1 MADMTLEEAL
11 AAAEMDEVMANDII
25 TIDPEKKTINLPE
38 SEMLF
43 GVEEEK
49 DVERK
54 YFKCPRIVGDNI
66 DLSMNQI
73 YISYMVVNDKLA
85 TSIPGIEPESY
96 WCNDVSLDESGAY
109 ITFSW
114 RLSENVLKNSGFIG
128 FAVIAKSA
136 DGEKLKTRWK
146 TAPAVGTVLKSIP
159 DTGESIEELHP
170 DIIAQLIAR
179 MESAEEKVHPDA
191 IRGYVKEYMDENP
204 VQLDPELTD
213 NTKAAPAGMVGELKK
228 HLSDTAPAIIQTAT
242 GQTLAFHD
250 SANRKLKGL
259 KLFGKSTQNGTPT
272 PDAPVPIVSVRD
284 DGSVGVKVCGNNILN
299 PNLTSTTFVPLKL
312 KKGTALYLVVEDGKT
327 SMGGNILMK
336 DINNNNIWFAID
348 EKLTYSSI
356 ILQTDI
362 EGYYNKLVRGVN
374 HALYISNILLPYA
387 PYTEQN
393 ITIQTPN
400 GLRGIPADSG
410 GNYTDENGQQ
420 WVSDE
425 IDLERGKYVQR
436 ICKFKFDGSDDEKWI
451 LGQGAGNIKYRYS
464 LILACRTLNSS
475 KSEADAKSYCSNFQL
490 GKNGSTWSS
499 PNLYT
504 INKYNIWVSLNGTED
519 LDTFKAY
526 LAEKPMTVYAILET
540 PIETAITP
548 EEIAAYKSLT
558 ANYPNTTVMND
569 AGAEMEVSYAAD
581 SKIYIDNK
589 FTELSAAIVNS

>member
-85 TSIPGIEPESY
+85 TSIPDIEPESY

-284 DGSVGVKVCGNNILN
+284 DGSVVVKVCGNNILN

-400 GLRGIPADSG
+400 GLRGIPVDSG
-410 GNYTDENGQQ
+410 GNYTDKNGQQ

-425 IDLERGKYVQR
+425 IDLERGKYIQR
-436 ICKFKFDGSDDEKWI
+436 IAKEYITSTIKFVDTNDVPGRFASFVALKNAFLPGTHRA
-451 LGQGAGNIKYRYS
+451 L
-464 LILACRTLNSS
+464 
-475 KSEADAKSYCSNFQL
+475 SNFATYKSWAHDKCTFALSGKALYYSPGETMSAEEVKSVFTEMIASDNPPYIIGQL
-490 GKNGSTWSS
+490 
-499 PNLYT
+499 
-504 INKYNIWVSLNGTED
+504 TE
-519 LDTFKAY
+519 
-526 LAEKPMTVYAILET
+526 
-540 PIETAITP
+540 PIETDLSE

-569 AGAEMEVSYAAD
+569 AGAEMEVSYVAD